1 MGFGAHD
8 RTVRTTLTFPADIHF
23 ALRSLAKREGV
34 TLGQVV
40 EAANREEIIRERKRA
55 PKIETDFP
63 QIKRRNDGTV
73 VTTEYVRYLIEQMD
87 DEEMQRFLSPER
99 LDG

>member
-1 MGFGAHD
+1 M
-8 RTVRTTLTFPADIHF
+8 RTTLNLPADIHY
-23 ALRSLAKREGV
+23 AIRYLARRDCV

-40 EAANREEIIRERKRA
+40 EAAIREKIIRERKRA

-63 QIKRRNDGTV
+63 QLKRRNDGTI

-87 DEEMQRFLSPER
+87 DEEMQRILSPEQ